1 MRPGSLDYI
10 PFKQFKGR
18 MKMSDIEA
26 MLDYVDNYDP
36 ARMKFFNEEQFRQIM
51 EFAKALQLY
60 SAANVATVR
69 DPEKFDEKLAKPFN
83 DAIQNHFSPLMRDLN
98 TYFKS
103 YGFMDFSAKVTKDDY
118 KKANYIIKML
128 PRAKRQDKDKATLYR
143 GLYGLDFNT
152 LLNLIIPG
160 STYSLGELASAS
172 TSLDSVEAFITGN
185 KPAFIVYTINNPQ
198 LLGGTFGMGS
208 GMVEENEVLIGGKIR
223 IDSFTMETRL
233 GLRGRKLG
241 LPKVITEAAD
251 AIKYIEYIAQFGQK
265 GLNRLNRDS
274 VQVKAT
280 LIGEKNAIVNEILKE
295 ANQRRDRKLLIRRRT
310 RD

>member
-1 MRPGSLDYI
+1 MKQGSLDYI
-10 PFKQFKGR
+10 PLSEFPER
-18 MKMSDIEA
+18 MNLRAIEA

-36 ARMKFFNEEQFRQIM
+36 ARMKYFGEEQFRQIM

-60 SAANVATVR
+60 SAASVATVR

-83 DAIQNHFSPLMRDLN
+83 EAIQNHFSPLMRDLN
-98 TYFKS
+98 TRFRS
-103 YGFMDFSAKVTKDDY
+103 YGFIDFAAKVTKDDY

-128 PRAKRQDKDKATLYR
+128 PRAKRQDKDKVTLYR

-172 TSLDSVEAFITGN
+172 TSLGSVEAFITGN
-185 KPAFIVYTINNPQ
+185 KPAFLVYTISNPQ

-233 GLRGRKLG
+233 GIRGSKLG
-241 LPKVITEAAD
+241 LPKVITETED

-265 GLNRLNRDS
+265 GLNRLGRDS

-280 LIGEKNAIVNEILKE
+280 LIGENNETVNEILKE
-295 ANQRRDRKLLIRRRT
+295 ANQRRTRKLLIRRGK
-310 RD
+310 

>member
-1 MRPGSLDYI
+1 
-10 PFKQFKGR
+10 
-18 MKMSDIEA
+18 
-26 MLDYVDNYDP
+26 
-36 ARMKFFNEEQFRQIM
+36 
-51 EFAKALQLY
+51 
-60 SAANVATVR
+60 
-69 DPEKFDEKLAKPFN
+69 
-83 DAIQNHFSPLMRDLN
+83 
-98 TYFKS
+98 
-103 YGFMDFSAKVTKDDY
+103 
-118 KKANYIIKML
+118 ML

-172 TSLDSVEAFITGN
+172 TSLESVEAFITGN
-185 KPAFIVYTINNPQ
+185 KPAFIIYTINNPQ

-208 GMVEENEVLIGGKIR
+208 GMVEEDEVLIGGKIR

-241 LPKVITEAAD
+241 LPKVITEIED

-265 GLNRLNRDS
+265 GLNRLSRNS

-280 LIGEKNAIVNEILKE
+280 LIGEKNATVNEILKE
-295 ANQRRDRKLLIRRRT
+295 ANQRRNRKLLIRRRRT
-310 RD
+310 E

>member
-1 MRPGSLDYI
+1 LKKGSLDYI
-10 PFKQFKGR
+10 PLDQFKSKMD
-18 MKMSDIEA
+18 MKAIQA
-26 MLDYVDNYDP
+26 MLEYVDNYDP
-36 ARMKFFNEEQFRQIM
+36 SRMKFFDELQFRQIM
-51 EFAKALQLY
+51 EFAKALQIY
-60 SAANVATVR
+60 SAANVAAVR
-69 DPEKFDEKLAKPFN
+69 DPELFDEKQAKPFN
-83 DAIQNHFSPLMRDLN
+83 QAIQNHFSPLMNDLN
-98 TYFKS
+98 RHFKK
-103 YGFMDFSAKVTKDDY
+103 YGYIDFTAVLTKDDY

-128 PRAKRQDKDKATLYR
+128 PRANRQDKKKATLFR

-160 STYSLGELASAS
+160 SSYSLGQLASAS
-172 TSLDSVEAFITGN
+172 TSKESVEAFITGN

-241 LPKVITEAAD
+241 LPKIITEAED

-265 GLNRLNRDS
+265 GLNRLGRDS

-280 LIGEKNAIVNEILKE
+280 LIGEKNETVNEILKE
-295 ANQRRDRKLLIRRRT
+295 ANQRRNRKLLIRRRS
-310 RD
+310 